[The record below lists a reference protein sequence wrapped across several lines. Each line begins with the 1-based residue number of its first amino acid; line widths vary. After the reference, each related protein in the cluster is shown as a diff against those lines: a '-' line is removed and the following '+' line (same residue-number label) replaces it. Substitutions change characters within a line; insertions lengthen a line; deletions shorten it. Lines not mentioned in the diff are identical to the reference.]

1 MGRWTYYSP
10 LLLGAFLV
18 IAMND
23 ALRKLMPA
31 WTVQLQWLVVIG
43 IAILVG
49 LHTQVLMVGAQGA
62 FAQVLPVPGGRSI
75 RGGSAMLSGWLLIA
89 WCGLSAVTV
98 LLGYEA
104 ISTAAQILG
113 FLSLAALAG
122 ALGVYFWA
130 LPTAVA
136 DFREQRPSER
146 A

>member
-18 IAMND
+18 LAMYD
-23 ALRKLMPA
+23 ALRDLMPA
-31 WTVQLQWLVVIG
+31 WSPQLQWATIIG
-43 IAILVG
+43 IAIVAG

-75 RGGSAMLSGWLLIA
+75 RGGAAVAAGWLLIA

-104 ISTAAQILG
+104 ISRAAQILG
-113 FLSLAALAG
+113 ALSLATLVG
-122 ALGVYFWA
+122 ALGVYFWS
-130 LPTAVA
+130 LPTA
-136 DFREQRPSER
+136 DDEFREQRRGER
-146 A
+146 G